1 MRLKLAAIICTV
13 VLFCGCQKTDSDI
26 SRALMLRN
34 KLVASNGCSF
44 QAEIVADYGEDIYT
58 FTLECEF
65 NQLGDMTFRVNEPD
79 VIHGIQG
86 EVSENTGKLTFDDKV
101 VAFQTMADGQ
111 LTPVIAPW
119 LFIKTLR
126 NGYINGC
133 SNTDEGLFISVD
145 DSFEENALHL
155 NIWIDDTLMPQ
166 KGEIYWQGRRVL
178 TIFVEF
184 FTFL

>member
-119 LFIKTLR
+119 LFIKTIR
-126 NGYINGC
+126 SGYIDGC
-133 SNTDEGLFISVD
+133 SDAEGGLFISAD
-145 DSFEENALHL
+145 DSYGENALHL
-155 NIWIDDTLMPQ
+155 NIWMDDALTPK